1 MRWRGW
7 PPTVSGRRGDNA
19 GSVFQLGTLRSE
31 WGTES
36 NRYPGEMHY
45 DFIGALVGWRHAR
58 RHQAGLPGTLI
69 RLF

>member
-45 DFIGALVGWRHAR
+45 DFIGALVG
-58 RHQAGLPGTLI
+58 
-69 RLF
+69 